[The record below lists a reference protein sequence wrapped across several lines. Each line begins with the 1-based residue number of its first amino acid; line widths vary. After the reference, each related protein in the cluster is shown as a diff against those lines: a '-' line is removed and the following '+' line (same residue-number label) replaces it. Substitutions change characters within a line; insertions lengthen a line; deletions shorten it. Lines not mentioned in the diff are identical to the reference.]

1 MYNIILRLMNTNA
14 ESTGNSGREHMVN
27 VQKAGEVYRCN
38 VCGNIVLV
46 QEAGGGEILCHGEPM
61 QLIEVQESQSG

>member
-1 MYNIILRLMNTNA
+1 VN
-14 ESTGNSGREHMVN
+14 GVVN

-46 QEAGGGEILCHGEPM
+46 SEAGGGELVCHGEPM
-61 QLIEVQESQSG
+61 QLIEVQENQTG

>member
-1 MYNIILRLMNTNA
+1 V
-14 ESTGNSGREHMVN
+14 ENSVVN

-46 QEAGGGEILCHGEPM
+46 SEAGGGELVCHGEPM
-61 QLIEVQESQSG
+61 QLIEVQENQTG